1 MSPAATKG
9 DTFPLSPVEHHP
21 LHPFLPPQARL
32 LMLGSFPPPRARW
45 CMDFFYPN
53 RTNMM
58 WEIFGLVFYNDA
70 SRLVDVPNK
79 TFRKD
84 EIVQLLLR
92 QGIAIFDTAQAVRR
106 LQGNASDKYL
116 EVVQKTDIPALLQ
129 SIPLCHD
136 IVCTGQKS
144 AETLCE
150 DYGAAVPRMGESST
164 FVIAGREM
172 HLWRMPSS
180 SRAFPMKIEEKARYY
195 RAMMQQVGCL

>member
-1 MSPAATKG
+1 MHDIET
-9 DTFPLSPVEHHP
+9 HP
-21 LHPFLPPQARL
+21 LQPFLPPQARL

-79 TFRKD
+79 TFRKE
-84 EIVQLLLR
+84 EIVRLLMR

-106 LQGNASDKYL
+106 LQGNASDKHL

-144 AETLCE
+144 AETICS
-150 DYGAAVPRMGESST
+150 DYAAPLPRPGENVPITININEGSQRQLL
-164 FVIAGREM
+164 
-172 HLWRMPSS
+172 LWRMPSS
-180 SRAFPMKIEEKARYY
+180 SRAYPMKLEDKARYY
-195 RAMMQQVGCL
+195 QRVLLRTL